1 MSTPRQ
7 IVCGHCGRI
16 NRLPAE
22 RTPEGAR
29 CGACHQ
35 PMFTGHPIEVD
46 ENGFDRHVASSD
58 MLDRSHAHSSIATPG
73 DEATCAA
80 DAEPPVLS
88 LPFD

>member
-1 MSTPRQ
+1 MNSPDATPLSPTALA
-7 IVCGHCGRI
+7 IIAILV
-16 NRLPAE
+16 L
-22 RTPEGAR
+22 
-29 CGACHQ
+29 
-35 PMFTGHPIEVD
+35 VL
-46 ENGFDRHVASSD
+46 HVASSD